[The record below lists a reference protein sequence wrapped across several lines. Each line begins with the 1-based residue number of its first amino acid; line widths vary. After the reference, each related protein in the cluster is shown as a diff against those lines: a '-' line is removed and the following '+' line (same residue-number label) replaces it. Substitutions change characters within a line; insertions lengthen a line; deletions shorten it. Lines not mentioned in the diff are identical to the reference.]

1 VSYLRN
7 RYWFGLAREFISSFF
22 RSKIER
28 RGGIL
33 LGDKAEGYGGG
44 GMGQPSNRLNITK
57 LLLKAK
63 KKGKSLLSTKLI
75 CRCVH
80 CLKYRKIR
88 NIIWT
93 FNDFVSVTET
103 IHRLMYWKTSI
114 ALAGYLF

>member
-7 RYWFGLAREFISSFF
+7 RYWFGLARKFIFPFF

-33 LGDKAEGYGGG
+33 LGDKAGGYGR

-57 LLLKAK
+57 LVLKAK
-63 KKGKSLLSTKLI
+63 KEGKSLLSTKLI
-75 CRCVH
+75 RRCMH

-103 IHRLMYWKTSI
+103 IHRLMCWKTSI
-114 ALAGYLF
+114 VMAGCLF